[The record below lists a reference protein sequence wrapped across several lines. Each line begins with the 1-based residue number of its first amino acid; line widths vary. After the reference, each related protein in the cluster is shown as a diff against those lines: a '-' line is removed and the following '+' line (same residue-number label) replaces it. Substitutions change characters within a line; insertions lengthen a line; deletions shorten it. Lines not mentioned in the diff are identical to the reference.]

1 MKWIYALGLAALLS
15 GCPQSNSPQ
24 GNSPA
29 GGQARVLSSVS
40 EPNLSTC
47 PVIRSDYIIIKGEN
61 FGVAADW
68 ISGTNKVIFFDN
80 VTVPAADAELT
91 QADNPATLLVKVP
104 MSAQSGALVVE
115 VGGVKS
121 EPINVTIADVRSA
134 QAIGE
139 CVYPKPPI
147 LR

>member
-15 GCPQSNSPQ
+15 GCPQ
-24 GNSPA
+24 GNSSA
-29 GGQARVLSSVS
+29 GGRARVLSSAS
-40 EPNLSTC
+40 EPNLTTC

>member
-1 MKWIYALGLAALLS
+1 MKWIYALGLAALLGACS
-15 GCPQSNSPQ
+15 Q

-47 PVIRSDYIIIKGEN
+47 PVIRRDYIIIKGEN
-61 FGVAADW
+61 FGVSADW
-68 ISGTNKVIFFDN
+68 VSGANKVIFFDN

-91 QADNPATLLVKVP
+91 QANNPATLLVKVP
-104 MSAQSGALVVE
+104 QLAQSGALVVE
-115 VGGVKS
+115 VGGVRS
-121 EPINVTIADVRSA
+121 APIDVSVADVRSA

-139 CVYPKPPI
+139 CVYPKAPI
-147 LR
+147 AR